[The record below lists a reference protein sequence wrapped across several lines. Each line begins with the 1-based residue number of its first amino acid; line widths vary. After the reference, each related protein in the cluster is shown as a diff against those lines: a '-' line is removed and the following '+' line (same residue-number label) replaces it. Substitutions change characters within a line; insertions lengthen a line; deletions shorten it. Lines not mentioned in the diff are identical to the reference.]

1 MYICSTWNFLPEFKT
16 RYEKIIK
23 NNKKAKTQGFV
34 IKLWNSLKK
43 SFLLSKNDEWS
54 NFYKF

>member
-16 RYEKIIK
+16 HYEKIIK
-23 NNKKAKTQGFV
+23 NNQKAKTQGFV

-43 SFLLSKNDEWS
+43 SFLLSKNDGWTI
-54 NFYKF
+54 FY